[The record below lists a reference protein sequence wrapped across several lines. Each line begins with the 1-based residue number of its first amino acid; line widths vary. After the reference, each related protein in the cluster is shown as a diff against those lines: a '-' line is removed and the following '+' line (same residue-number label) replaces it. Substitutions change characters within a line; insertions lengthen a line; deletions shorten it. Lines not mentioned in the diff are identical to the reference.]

1 MTRLLTILLLATIAL
16 SLYLYVSRTHVRDE
30 VDAARDRVARVEAER
45 AQLRSAVDEQNE
57 RLQDLHTQTE
67 IMQARA
73 DSLQAVA
80 ARRAERARTRI
91 ARVPLPA
98 DTTCSA
104 ALQYARIYTDSL
116 STW

>member
-16 SLYLYVSRTHVRDE
+16 SGYLYISRTHAWDE
-30 VDAARDRVARVEAER
+30 VEAARDRVARVEAER
-45 AQLRSAVDEQNE
+45 SQLRRAVARQNE
-57 RLQDLHTQTE
+57 RVQALRTARE
-67 IMQARA
+67 AMQARA
-73 DSLQAVA
+73 DSLQALA
-80 ARRAERARTRI
+80 AQRADSAQTRI

-104 ALQYARIYTDSL
+104 ALQYARIYADSL